1 MFRTIKLI
9 RLHAK
14 CDVILQL
21 IQESNNRVRE
31 ANSDLFTYDG
41 IKNEWHPFKI
51 SYSRHDFTDKIEKYE
66 NVSAWLVTRYERV
79 IIELEAEKEKRAPK
93 KLLTTSE
100 NY

>member
-21 IQESNNRVRE
+21 IQEANNRVRK
-31 ANSDLFTYDG
+31 ANSDLYTYDG
-41 IKNEWHPFKI
+41 VKEPWHPLRLTH
-51 SYSRHDFTDKIEKYE
+51 YRWDFTNAIEKYE
-66 NVSAWLVTRYERV
+66 TLSAWLVTRYERV

>member
-14 CDVILQL
+14 CDAILQL
-21 IQESNNRVRE
+21 IQEANNRVRK
-31 ANSDLFTYDG
+31 ANSDLYTYDG
-41 IKNEWHPFKI
+41 IREPWHPFKI
-51 SYSRHDFTDKIEKYE
+51 MHYRSGFTDNIERYE
-66 NVSAWLVTRYERV
+66 TLSAWLVTRYERV

-93 KLLTTSE
+93 KLLTTTE